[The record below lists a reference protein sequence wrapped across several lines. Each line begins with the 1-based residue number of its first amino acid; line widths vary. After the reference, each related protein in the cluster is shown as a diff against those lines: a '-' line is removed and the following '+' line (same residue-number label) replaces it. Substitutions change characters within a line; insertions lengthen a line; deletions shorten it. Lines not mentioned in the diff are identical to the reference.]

1 MKNKIILFITVL
13 TAITSSYAQEG
24 AIKKAEKQYDKFAYI
39 DATKTY
45 ERIAEKGYKSADMF
59 QKLGNAYYFN
69 ADLAKAA
76 KWYGELFA
84 MNTEVSPEYYYRYS
98 QALKSIGEYQKA
110 DQMMATFNQK
120 VTDDSESDLTTA
132 QNTYSIIP
140 RFVYRQLEIFAPQTS
155 NEIDLS
161 NSPRGIYFVKIN
173 DGKKFNTG
181 KITVQ

>member
-1 MKNKIILFITVL
+1 MTFNE
-13 TAITSSYAQEG
+13 AIEIVNEIDRLKAERGQLEKEKAELLDALSELYDNQNDAPLERHRARWAAAMEKARL

-120 VTDDSESDLTTA
+120 VTDDSRGK
-132 QNTYSIIP
+132 
-140 RFVYRQLEIFAPQTS
+140 RFSEKKYYLEVI
-155 NEIDLS
+155 
-161 NSPRGIYFVKIN
+161 
-173 DGKKFNTG
+173 
-181 KITVQ
+181 